1 MDIINSPAAF
11 IIFAITISWSLYL
24 IYGKKNVNIGNLV
37 LNPYSVVHYK
47 KYHQLISSGFIHIEL
62 FHLLFNMFTF
72 FFFAFPLEKMVGTV
86 NFLIIYFAS
95 MILADIPSVIKHK
108 DNPDY
113 NSLGASGA
121 ISGVLFSYI
130 LFQPFSGIMIFPI
143 PIPIPAVIFG
153 VLYLIYCQVALK
165 KFNDRVNHDAHFW
178 GAIAGVISTIVLIP
192 GIITH
197 FLSQIF

>member
-1 MDIINSPAAF
+1 MDIASSPAALV
-11 IIFAITISWSLYL
+11 IFLITIGWSLYL
-24 IYGKKNVNIGNLV
+24 MYGKKNINVGNLV

-47 KYHQLISSGFIHIEL
+47 KYHQIISSGFIHIEL

-72 FFFAFPLEKMVGTV
+72 FFFAFPLERMVGSF
-86 NFLIIYFAS
+86 NFIIIYFAS
-95 MILADIPSVIKHK
+95 MILADIPSIIKHK

-121 ISGVLFSYI
+121 ISGVLFSFI

-165 KFNDRVNHDAHFW
+165 KLNNRINHDAHFW
-178 GAIAGVISTIVLIP
+178 GAIAGIIATIILIP
-192 GIITH
+192 GIISH
-197 FLSQIF
+197 FLSKIF